1 MRSSRSF
8 VLFSFTLFFS
18 LFSIVALLLQN
29 TSTNL
34 LSLVLS
40 SHFLFRVVLVGVG
53 MTLFLLLR
61 EKKTFLNSSLF
72 FFILLMVA
80 YFLSFL
86 SLFFVR
92 DGNPRFYSE
101 VISPGLL
108 LTSTSILYLSEV
120 IDADNITLEDVLLF
134 SFIISSIAL
143 ILFLLTD
150 FAFMMISFLTFIFL
164 AFSLKFS
171 FGIKTL
177 LLSIA
182 LIVLSIV
189 LFMMSPSFVKTFT
202 EGLSLN
208 KPFMTFY
215 KKTEASLSQSLSP
228 FVFYEYATGEMIF
241 SLLYR
246 FKVYGAL
253 IITALLFAL
262 VVLLFSASSVS
273 AKTGDGK
280 SAVRNYVIAVFFSLL
295 VLFPLLS
302 LSTSLPFFK
311 CDLPFVTPSN
321 TSVFVEI
328 LLLSYVNAS
337 IKNVKVSSQNI
348 NEPLREEA

>member
-8 VLFSFTLFFS
+8 ALFSFTLFFS
-18 LFSIVALLLQN
+18 LFSVVSLLLQN

-40 SHFLFRVVLVGVG
+40 SHFLFRLVLVGVG
-53 MTLFLLLR
+53 MVLFLFFPKNSFL
-61 EKKTFLNSSLF
+61 EKGIF
-72 FFILLMVA
+72 FFVLLILA
-80 YFLSFL
+80 YFVSFL

-108 LTSTSILYLSEV
+108 LTSSSLLYLSEV
-120 IDADNITLEDVLLF
+120 IDNDSTTIEDVLLF
-134 SFIISSIAL
+134 SFIVSSVAL

-150 FAFMMISFLTFIFL
+150 FAFLLISFITLSLL
-164 AFSLKFS
+164 AFSFKFS
-171 FGIKTL
+171 FGIKVS
-177 LLSIA
+177 LLSILLIA
-182 LIVLSIV
+182 LSVV
-189 LFMMSPSFVKTFT
+189 LFMTSTPFVNTFVD
-202 EGLSLN
+202 GLNVN

-215 KKTEASLSQSLSP
+215 KKTEVSLSSSLSP

-253 IITALLFAL
+253 ILITLLFGL
-262 VVLLFSASSVS
+262 VILLYSTTSFVSKNGDEKRARRNYGIAVLFSLM
-273 AKTGDGK
+273 
-280 SAVRNYVIAVFFSLL
+280 I
-295 VLFPLLS
+295 LFPLLS

-311 CDLPFVTPSN
+311 CDLPFITPSN
-321 TSVFVEI
+321 LNVFVEI
-328 LLLSYVNAS
+328 LLLSYVNVS
-337 IKNVKVSSQNI
+337 LKNLPISSQNKA
-348 NEPLREEA
+348 ELTASEA